1 MKENEGE
8 DILGQSLIEVE
19 ATAASFEMTSLSTDM
34 LGQSL
39 QSIDNMVSNK
49 LYSLKRVKSY

>member
-1 MKENEGE
+1 MGE

-19 ATAASFEMTSLSTDM
+19 ATAASFEMTSLSTDT